1 MAEIIANPAAVAAA
15 TTTAP
20 TVEPLESPQKAAAL
34 IVALGT
40 DKASKLYKYLG
51 ADDVEKLTLEVARM
65 GHLEAAQVEDV
76 LDEFYKTCLTQKVV
90 SDGGMEY
97 ARAVLEKAYGE
108 STANE
113 LLGKVTKYLKNRS
126 FEFIAKT
133 DSKNLY
139 SILQHERPQTIALVL
154 SYAEAEMAAQVIGE
168 LPEDKRIKVVEN
180 IAQMESASPE
190 AIKLVENQLRKQFD
204 NILTTDFTTIGGIDY
219 IADVMNHM
227 DRSNEKFIFDK
238 MGEENPEL
246 AESIRKKMFV
256 FEDIL
261 GMDDRSIQRFIR
273 DCDMKDIVYALKN
286 ASPEM
291 SQLFYSNMSSRMAET
306 IQSDLEVTINVRL
319 KDVEEA
325 QQRIVSLIRGLDE
338 AGELIIGK
346 GGKDDI
352 IA

>member
-1 MAEIIANPAAVAAA
+1 MAEVNSELS
-15 TTTAP
+15 TQ
-20 TVEPLESPQKAAAL
+20 QKAAAL
-34 IVALGT
+34 VIALGT
-40 DKASKLYKYLG
+40 DKASKLYKYLS
-51 ADDVEKLTLEVARM
+51 ADDVEKLTVEVARL
-65 GHLEAAQVEDV
+65 GHLAAEQTEGV
-76 LDEFYKTCLTQKVV
+76 LDEFYKTALTQKVV
-90 SDGGMEY
+90 TDGGMEY

-108 STANE
+108 ATANE

-126 FEFIAKT
+126 FEFIQKA

-139 SILQHERPQTIALVL
+139 SILQHERPQMIALVL
-154 SYAEAEMAAQVIGE
+154 SYADADLAASVIGE
-168 LPEDKRIKVVEN
+168 LPEEKRIKVVEN

-190 AIKLVENQLRKQFD
+190 AIKLVEAQLRKQFD
-204 NILTTDFTTIGGIDY
+204 NILTTDYTTIGGVDY

-246 AESIRKKMFV
+246 AETIRKKMFV
-256 FEDIL
+256 FEDIME
-261 GMDDRSIQRFIR
+261 MDDRSVQRFIR

-286 ASPEM
+286 ASPEL
-291 SQLFYSNMSSRMAET
+291 SSLFYRNMSTRMAET
-306 IQSDLEVTINVRL
+306 IQSDLEVVVNVRL

-325 QQRIVSLIRGLDE
+325 QQRIVSLIRKLDE
-338 AGELIIGK
+338 SGELIISK